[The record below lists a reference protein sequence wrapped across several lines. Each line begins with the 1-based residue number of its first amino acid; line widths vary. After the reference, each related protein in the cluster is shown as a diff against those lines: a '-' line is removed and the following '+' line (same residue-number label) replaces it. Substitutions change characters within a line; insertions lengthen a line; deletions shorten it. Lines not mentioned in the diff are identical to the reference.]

1 MVDAL
6 LEPLLKLN
14 NVNNNLTMEKS
25 FLDLRLFYVWKG
37 FTYMP
42 AAFFSVTEVDSLGA

>member
-14 NVNNNLTMEKS
+14 NVNNNLTIEKA
-25 FLDLRLFYVWKG
+25 FLDLRLFHI
-37 FTYMP
+37 
-42 AAFFSVTEVDSLGA
+42 